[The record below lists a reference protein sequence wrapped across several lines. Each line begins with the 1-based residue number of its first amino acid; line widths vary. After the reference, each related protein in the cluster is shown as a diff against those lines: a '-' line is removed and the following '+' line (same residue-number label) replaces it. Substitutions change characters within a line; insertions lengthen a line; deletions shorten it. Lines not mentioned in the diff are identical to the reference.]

1 VSAAVPPTAHNSF
14 SRLPCSHTT
23 GLRSRTRADYYQ
35 KRERQPRIYSE
46 KVTRTNSTSLAI
58 SSPWVRIS
66 IFSWRF
72 TRELPEHAIELRK
85 RLKSDR
91 ERDFA
96 DAKIDILQ
104 ELARMFEP
112 PLRHI
117 IDELGPG
124 YLFELFAE
132 MRRIN
137 AGRVCH
143 SYE

>member
-1 VSAAVPPTAHNSF
+1 M
-14 SRLPCSHTT
+14 
-23 GLRSRTRADYYQ
+23 
-35 KRERQPRIYSE
+35 
-46 KVTRTNSTSLAI
+46 
-58 SSPWVRIS
+58 RIS
-66 IFSWRF
+66 ILSWRF
-72 TRELPEHAIELRK
+72 AREFPEHAIKLRK

-104 ELARMFEP
+104 ELARVFEP
-112 PLRHI
+112 PLRHV

-137 AGRVCH
+137 AGRIRH